1 MEIQR
6 LILQTSVLKKL
17 TAWYTDVM
25 ELPVESNSAKEI
37 AIRIGRTQLVF
48 RQSTTAGPFYHFA
61 INIPANKIEEAKA
74 WLNNRRI
81 ELLWIEQY
89 KSDIAD
95 FTGWHAKS
103 VYFYDPAGN
112 ILELI
117 ARFDLNNKT
126 GEPFSS
132 KQFLSVSE
140 VGLVFKENKFE
151 KRIRDLLQTYQLSYF
166 TKQPPLAHFR
176 AIGDDEGLF
185 IIVPENRNWFPTDKP
200 AGIFPMEVEFEN
212 GTRKWELKD

>member
-6 LILQTSVLKKL
+6 LILQTSALKEL
-17 TAWYTDVM
+17 TAFYSDLM
-25 ELPVESNSAKEI
+25 ELPVRSVGKNE
-37 AIRIGRTQLVF
+37 IRIKTCNTELIFKETVR
-48 RQSTTAGPFYHFA
+48 SDPFYHFA

-74 WLNNRRI
+74 WLNDRRTD
-81 ELLWIEQY
+81 LLWIEQY

-117 ARFDLNNKT
+117 ARFDLDNKT
-126 GEPFSS
+126 DEPFSS
-132 KQFLSVSE
+132 KQFLSISE
-140 VGLVFKENKFE
+140 VGLVFKEGEFE
-151 KRIRDLLQTYQLSYF
+151 KRTADLLQQYQLSHF
-166 TKQPPLAHFR
+166 AKQPPLRHFR

-185 IIVPENRNWFPTDKP
+185 IVVPENRNWFPTDKP
-200 AGIFPMEVEFEN
+200 AGIFSMEIEFMN
-212 GTRKWELKD
+212 GRRKWKLKN